1 MRGIRRSGV
10 LPASRNRQQVRRRLG
25 TMRSKWALIGLNI
38 MLLCSFAIA
47 SELPKTSKPSPG
59 DVTMNRVAQIKVGSS
74 TEARVKE
81 LLGNPLRTTS
91 YGDCNVVDYQN
102 IWEYQGHDASGRVK
116 ISIQFDEAGI
126 ARIVTKTPSK
136 GPVVV
141 LAATPPPKAA
151 HQH

>member
-1 MRGIRRSGV
+1 
-10 LPASRNRQQVRRRLG
+10 PASRNRQRVRRRLG

-38 MLLCSFAIA
+38 MLPCSFAIA

-91 YGDCNVVDYQN
+91 YGDCNVVDDQN
-102 IWEYQGHDASGRVK
+102 LCEYQAHDASGRARTG
-116 ISIQFDEAGI
+116 IQFEA
-126 ARIVTKTPSK
+126 AR
-136 GPVVV
+136 
-141 LAATPPPKAA
+141 
-151 HQH
+151 